1 MADATKK
8 LFAFHFDCG
17 RMGDL
22 NGLFIS
28 TDEAVKAITGQEV
41 NFGEV
46 LGKHSEI
53 SGPIEAEDITEKS
66 ADQDLIEKLEGI
78 FGATVSG
85 YSPFDYIEEA

>member
-1 MADATKK
+1 MADDIKK
-8 LFAFHFDCG
+8 LYEFHWDCG

-22 NGLFIS
+22 RGLIIS
-28 TDEAVKAITGQEV
+28 TDAALKSITGKEV
-41 NFGEV
+41 YFGEV

-53 SGPIEAEDITEKS
+53 SGVIEADEFTEKS
-66 ADQDLIEKLEGI
+66 DDQDLIAKLEGI